1 MEELSIMISAV
12 KSRAAFLLLL
22 ALVIPILAA
31 CGGAGTTS
39 APTSGPAAA
48 PTAAPAPTAMAAEPT
63 GATAGGATTE
73 GKVALPEADPVS
85 AQGNIITAGSSTVF
99 PLTQRMAEKFKDE
112 GYTGNVTVD
121 SIGTGAG
128 FERFCKS
135 GETDISNA
143 SRAIKK
149 E

>member
-1 MEELSIMISAV
+1 MEELPIMISAV
-12 KSRAAFLLLL
+12 KSRGVLLLLL
-22 ALVIPILAA
+22 ALVVPILAA

-39 APTSGPAAA
+39 APTSAPATA
-48 PTAAPAPTAMAAEPT
+48 PTAAPAPTTMAEPT
-63 GATAGGATTE
+63 AATAGGATTE
-73 GKVALPEADPVS
+73 DKVALPKADPAS

-112 GYTGNVTVD
+112 GYTGNITVD

-128 FERFCKS
+128 FERFCKT

-143 SRAIKK
+143 SRAI
-149 E
+149 